1 MMVCSNNVSLSRH
14 FFDTT
19 TFTVY
24 VTARRVP
31 NHEKSVIFGK
41 QLRLKTVDTFPSV
54 KIIRLM

>member
-1 MMVCSNNVSLSRH
+1 MMVCSNNVSLSCH
-14 FFDTT
+14 FFDT

-41 QLRLKTVDTFPSV
+41 QSRLKTVDTFPSM